1 MITQVTSNVKGRGTQ
16 SFHSKYVLLHGGNG
30 SGKSSLVHALEL
42 GCFKCVHDA
51 AGKDIKVKRHLNYLS
66 PVRQGDVTS
75 EISLD
80 TGERLALG
88 SKNSRVF
95 FPAVNIAQQALSGGT
110 NALCRFLLKHWD
122 SDMELPLS
130 MPEWGTYVESYGS
143 PRHALLHVEDVTQKS
158 LRGCREAKKEL
169 EIVRRYV
176 EGFSDYD
183 GMKKMQDDLEAQHKN
198 TQAEIQRQMRRFVM
212 SNSAA
217 IEGAMRRYIP
227 DSLPDAWLA
236 FDGKDIRMGFVDRPV
251 PSGAESVI
259 LAVALAAVTLPLED
273 SVYIFPDRAY
283 DSKTLGAMMRTASII
298 PAAGVYIQSTVLPE
312 DYDAE
317 ALGWQIVTLS

>member
-1 MITQVTSNVKGRGTQ
+1 MITKVTSNVKGRGTQ
-16 SFHSKYVLLHGGNG
+16 TFNSKYVLLHGGNG

-42 GCFKCVHDA
+42 SCFKCVHDA

-66 PVRQGDVTS
+66 PVGVDGV
-75 EISLD
+75 EAAVMLD
-80 TGERLALG
+80 TGDRLSLTD
-88 SKNSRVF
+88 KNQTF
-95 FPAVNIAQQALSGGT
+95 YPAVNIAQQAMAGGT
-110 NALCRFLLKHWD
+110 NSLCRFLLKYWD
-122 SDMELPLS
+122 NDMELPLS
-130 MPEWGTYVESYGS
+130 LPEWSTYVESYGS
-143 PRHALLHVEDVTQKS
+143 PRRALLHVEDVTQKS

-176 EGFSDYD
+176 AGFSDYE
-183 GMKKMQDDLEAQHKN
+183 GLKKMQDGLETQHKK
-198 TQAEIQRQMRRFVM
+198 TQVELQKQMRRFVM

-227 DSLPDAWLA
+227 DSMPDAWLA
-236 FDGKDIRMGFVDRPV
+236 FDGKDIRLGFVGRPV

-259 LAVALAAVTLPLED
+259 LAVALAAVTLPLDE

-283 DSKTLGAMMRTASII
+283 DSKTLGAMMRVASIL

-312 DYDAE
+312 GYDAE
-317 ALGWQIVTLS
+317 ALGWQIVTLT